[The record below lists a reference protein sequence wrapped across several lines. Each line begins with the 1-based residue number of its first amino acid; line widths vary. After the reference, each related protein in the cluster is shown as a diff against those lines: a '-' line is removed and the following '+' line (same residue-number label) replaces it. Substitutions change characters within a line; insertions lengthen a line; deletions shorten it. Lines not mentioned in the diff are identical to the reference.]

1 MYSQAAHGAGRASS
15 GCKQTE
21 LVAAG
26 GSKVLA
32 ASEKAAFL
40 KSHQK
45 VVAFLFRRGS
55 RKAGNTKRRA
65 GQKRYV
71 SDSPKP
77 KTFKTGFVLLH
88 SSCCCGC
95 SVLVHGLSGE

>member
-15 GCKQTE
+15 GRKQTE

-45 VVAFLFRRGS
+45 VGASFFFLFIPPWQSKGGEYEATCGS
-55 RKAGNTKRRA
+55 EALR
-65 GQKRYV
+65 
-71 SDSPKP
+71 
-77 KTFKTGFVLLH
+77 F
-88 SSCCCGC
+88 
-95 SVLVHGLSGE
+95 GLAEAKNI